1 MTATSDA
8 VDDSVPFTLADLVR
22 GGATFAKVREV
33 RSARLIDYQVA
44 GEGGEMPEGLFFF
57 LDIRDLA
64 HTQAIFEDALAGGS
78 QIYDLALHPVYE
90 GDIEE
95 SSFI

>member
-8 VDDSVPFTLADLVR
+8 VDDSVPFILADLVQ

-44 GEGGEMPEGLFFF
+44 GEGGEMPKAF
-57 LDIRDLA
+57 
-64 HTQAIFEDALAGGS
+64 
-78 QIYDLALHPVYE
+78 
-90 GDIEE
+90 
-95 SSFI
+95 SSFRSSVTWPMRRLSLRMHWLTVHRFTT